1 MEARREDVF
10 APVKNAPTESFN
22 TGFTSREGICQ
33 LHRRWLQE
41 AGCQVPEGVQVEIH
55 PQYAVNLSQL
65 MQRSDLPEKI
75 DRDTYLQIPP
85 FHSSS
90 SSGN

>member
-10 APVKNAPTESFN
+10 APVKNAPTESFS

-41 AGCQVPEGVQVEIH
+41 AGCQVPEGIQV
-55 PQYAVNLSQL
+55 
-65 MQRSDLPEKI
+65 
-75 DRDTYLQIPP
+75 
-85 FHSSS
+85 
-90 SSGN
+90 